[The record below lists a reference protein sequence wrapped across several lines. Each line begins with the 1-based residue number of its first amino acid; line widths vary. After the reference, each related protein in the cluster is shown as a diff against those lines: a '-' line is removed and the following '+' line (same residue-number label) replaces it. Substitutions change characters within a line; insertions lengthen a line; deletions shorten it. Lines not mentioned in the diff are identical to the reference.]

1 MTMYYMGTHGFLE
14 QSQGRYHRDRGGGGG
29 VVFQRMNGSPL
40 VFQTKGL
47 LVATKE

>member
-29 VVFQRMNGSPL
+29 SFSEDEWESSGIPD
-40 VFQTKGL
+40 
-47 LVATKE
+47 

>member
-29 VVFQRMNGSPL
+29 GGSFSEDEWESSGIPD
-40 VFQTKGL
+40 
-47 LVATKE
+47 